1 MILVVTEE
9 RKGDNLPR
17 TRLPLVVHRCLRHAE
32 DTLRKSG
39 LRDEAVLLAV
49 SGGSDSMALL
59 EIAAMLAP
67 KLGLE
72 LHVAWID
79 HRLRASSAEEG
90 RMVRAAAEARGAVFH
105 EAAIDPGRGDEDTL
119 RRARHAALEGLA
131 KAAGCRFLLLGHTAD
146 DQVETVVF
154 RFLRGAGFGGL
165 AGMRAIRPP
174 LVRPLLGLRRED
186 LRQLLRERGVAWATD
201 STNLS
206 WRYARGRLRRT
217 VLPGIE
223 AAFGAGAAD
232 HLLDVAPRWRAD
244 EDFLEKETTRLMAYA
259 SRRGDGGTELDLA
272 ALAEAHP
279 ALRARALRT
288 WIAARTGHGPGSR
301 ELATV
306 ERWLEGGE
314 LDGRRRAGSL
324 DIARARLE
332 RRSGRLAAVV
342 TNSGEAPM
350 DNDSDRGDTAGCST
364 FGSTAAE
371 PGEEALLPPSEARVR
386 FPPN

>member
-1 MILVVTEE
+1 MILAVTDETNE
-9 RKGDNLPR
+9 DVPR
-17 TRLPLVVHRCLRHAE
+17 SRLPLVVHRCLRHAE
-32 DTLRKSG
+32 DTLRKAG
-39 LRDEAVLLAV
+39 LGDEAVLLAV

-59 EIAAMLAP
+59 EIATMLAP
-67 KLGLE
+67 RLGLT
-72 LHVAWID
+72 LHVAWVD
-79 HRLRASSAEEG
+79 HRLRASSAGEG

-244 EDFLEKETTRLMAYA
+244 EDFLEQQTARLMAYA
-259 SRRGDGGTELDLA
+259 SRRGDDGTELDLV
-272 ALAEAHP
+272 ALAETHP

-288 WIAARTGHGPGSR
+288 WIAARTGHVPGSR
-301 ELATV
+301 ELGAV
-306 ERWLEGGE
+306 ERWLEGGA
-314 LDGRRRAGSL
+314 LDGPGRAGSV
-324 DIARARLE
+324 DVARARLE

-342 TNSGEAPM
+342 TAFASEPM
-350 DNDSDRGDTAGCST
+350 DNDSDRGDTAESPAG
-364 FGSTAAE
+364 GAAGAE
-371 PGEEALLPPSEARVR
+371 PGGEALLPPSEARVR
-386 FPPN
+386 FPRN